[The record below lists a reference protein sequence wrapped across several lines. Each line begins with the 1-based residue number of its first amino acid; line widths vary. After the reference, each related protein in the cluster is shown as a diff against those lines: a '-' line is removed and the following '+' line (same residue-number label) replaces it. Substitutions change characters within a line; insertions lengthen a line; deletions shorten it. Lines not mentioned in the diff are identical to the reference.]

1 MYAVSHQYKQY
12 NSILVCNGI
21 FQENFL
27 SVLAHKFTNN
37 SAESIAREK
46 KYEENKNQMVPI
58 I

>member
-37 SAESIAREK
+37 SAESIAGEK
-46 KYEENKNQMVPI
+46 KIRRK
-58 I
+58 